1 MAKELFISSSPH
13 ETKVAILEDSELV
26 EVYFER
32 DVEAGLVG
40 GIYKGRVR
48 RVLPGM
54 QSAFVDIGLDRD
66 AFLYVS
72 DFFEDSEEYE
82 KVVADAEARVARY
95 TDGRPGAPPP
105 RLEAGAAEPP
115 TEPTPSAATP
125 PAAADSAGVGPISS
139 VVAPVAPVPSTGDLA
154 AGTPSPAT
162 VPAPIVDQAVAPPSA
177 APTPAVPGRPEDHEY
192 RRDHRGRRRRHG
204 RRGGF
209 GDQRERRFGAPKPE
223 PRVPPRPEEQSP
235 SQRLELLPGESLARY
250 GHATTIAGE
259 LTRPETPEVSFSLE
273 KPSGSTAAAA
283 ELTATAPTA
292 QAAAAE
298 PAAEPIT
305 SPMEVAEPALPLKP
319 SALES
324 AALTNGGS
332 ESAPEVLAPETDE
345 EIVHEP
351 VPFTEAVT
359 ADWTLDRP
367 TPAVAT
373 SSVAGPESTA
383 RETEVEPAEAE
394 ERPIA
399 TTEIELSSVE
409 SAPEAP
415 AAEETVEIEEEVADL
430 EESEE
435 ETDEEAEE
443 GTGADALGSQDGSS
457 VETGQPETVVAEGAS
472 SAETTVPT
480 AGGEDRSYTLR
491 DSEQR
496 PHYAP
501 RRGRRGR
508 RGSGQRPFRGPETP
522 RMSRTGND
530 QPVQISQVLKE
541 GQEILVQI
549 AKEPLGTKG
558 ARITSHIALP
568 GRYLVYMP
576 TISHIGVSRKIASEE
591 ERLRLRNI
599 ILENRGPLSG
609 GFIVRTAG
617 AGRSEEE
624 FKADLRFLST
634 LWSDIKSRAERVKAP
649 SLLHRDLDLV
659 QRILRDILSPDFKCV
674 RVDNEVDYERVVD
687 FVNRSQPALVGQVKL
702 YDRETP
708 MYEEFGIQAEIEKA
722 LKPKVWLKSGGFI
735 VINQTEALVA
745 IDVNTGKYIGK
756 TNRLEDTIVKT
767 NIDAVKE
774 IVRQVRLRDL
784 GGIIVIDFIDMDERR
799 NRQKVVQALEE
810 ALRTDRA
817 PTNILSINEF
827 GLVAL
832 TRKRVKH
839 SLERTLCEPC
849 AYCSGSGWVKSVSTV
864 CFEIMGEVRKMAAH
878 VEGKVLNLRVN
889 PEVAKALKSRDGR
902 FMSELESLTHK
913 DVIVRSDPTVHQ
925 ERFEIF

>member
-32 DVEAGLVG
+32 DVESGLVG

-82 KVVADAEARVARY
+82 KVVAEAEARVARY
-95 TDGRPGAPPP
+95 TDGRPTAPPTGS
-105 RLEAGAAEPP
+105 EAAAEPP
-115 TEPTPSAATP
+115 GESAPLAVTPPAVTESAGLTPSAPLAP
-125 PAAADSAGVGPISS
+125 PVPPSPVSPTAVPSPPTESTTAAPMPAPDEAPALSS
-139 VVAPVAPVPSTGDLA
+139 V
-154 AGTPSPAT
+154 TPGPQS
-162 VPAPIVDQAVAPPSA
+162 
-177 APTPAVPGRPEDHEY
+177 PGRPEDHEY
-192 RRDHRGRRRRHG
+192 RRHDHRGRRRRHG

-209 GDQRERRFGAPKPE
+209 GDQREHRFGPPKPE
-223 PRVPPRPEEQSP
+223 PRITPHPDESSP
-235 SQRLELLPGESLARY
+235 QQGFELLPGESLAKY
-250 GHATTIAGE
+250 GYAVPKTEGSAMDVTSEAASAPTE
-259 LTRPETPEVSFSLE
+259 ARAPFQVEPQTAPETELLQRVETEAATSSVPVAVESASVPEVSAVE
-273 KPSGSTAAAA
+273 I
-283 ELTATAPTA
+283 E
-292 QAAAAE
+292 
-298 PAAEPIT
+298 
-305 SPMEVAEPALPLKP
+305 EVE
-319 SALES
+319 
-324 AALTNGGS
+324 G
-332 ESAPEVLAPETDE
+332 
-345 EIVHEP
+345 IVHEP
-351 VPFTEAVT
+351 VPFTEAIT
-359 ADWTLDRP
+359 ADWKLDRSAPAAATP
-367 TPAVAT
+367 TAKEEEP
-373 SSVAGPESTA
+373 SV
-383 RETEVEPAEAE
+383 
-394 ERPIA
+394 
-399 TTEIELSSVE
+399 
-409 SAPEAP
+409 SAPEAGP
-415 AAEETVEIEEEVADL
+415 GNIDEQRAAAAEIEFSVAEGVLEPSAEEAMEEEAG
-430 EESEE
+430 ETE

-443 GTGADALGSQDGSS
+443 LAGADEEPQEGLS
-457 VETGQPETVVAEGAS
+457 AEGIPHGGTEAIP
-472 SAETTVPT
+472 APEGGTAPAGIATPTT
-480 AGGEDRSYTLR
+480 GSEERSYTLR
-491 DSEQR
+491 DSQQR
-496 PHYAP
+496 PRYAP

-508 RGSGQRPFRGPETP
+508 RGAGQRPFRGPETP
-522 RMSRTGND
+522 SRRAEPRTGND
-530 QPVQISQVLKE
+530 QPVQISQLLKE

-599 ILENRGPLSG
+599 ILENRGPLTG

-649 SLLHRDLDLV
+649 TLLHRDLDLV

-687 FVNRSQPALVGQVKL
+687 FVHRSQPALVGQVKL

-745 IDVNTGKYIGK
+745 IDVNTGKFVGK

-774 IVRQVRLRDL
+774 IVRQIRLRDL

-799 NRQKVVQALEE
+799 NRNKVVQALEE
-810 ALRTDRA
+810 ALRNDRA
-817 PTNILSINEF
+817 PTKILSFNDF
-827 GLVAL
+827 GLVAI
-832 TRKRVKH
+832 TRKRVKQ
-839 SLERTLCEPC
+839 SLERTLCAPC
-849 AYCSGSGWVKSVSTV
+849 PHCDGAGYIKSVQTV
-864 CFEIMGEVRKMAAH
+864 VSEILTEARKMSAS
-878 VEGKVLNLRVN
+878 VEGKDVMLRVH
-889 PEVAKALKSRDGR
+889 PDVAKVLKSHQNKYLE
-902 FMSELESLTHK
+902 ELESLTHK
-913 DVIVRSDPTVHQ
+913 DVIIRSDPTVHQ